1 MAYSAKPEVSTMQG
15 VGQAFG
21 GGEESLAR
29 RKAAAEMV
37 ALNAK
42 EKASGGGAIIAG
54 LAPTVLSLAGK
65 AAGTILGGPAGAAA
79 GSAIGE
85 GLGETISS
93 LDTSES
99 EQQQAEQELENIKA
113 AQEGRQPIQVQA
125 KTSSGKALGKKLAS
139 GIGGIAGL
147 LPKGGGQTVGVD
159 TMSNMGGAAEG
170 MSDIAGSMLA

>member
-1 MAYSAKPEVSTMQG
+1 MAYSARPEVSTSQG
-15 VGQAFG
+15 VGQSIG
-21 GGEESLAR
+21 GGEDTLAR

-37 ALNAK
+37 ALNAQ
-42 EKASGGGAIIAG
+42 EKASGAGAIIAG
-54 LAPTVLSLAGK
+54 IAPTVLGLAGK
-65 AAGTILGGPAGAAA
+65 AVGTIFGGPVGAAA
-79 GSAIGE
+79 GGAIGE
-85 GLGETISS
+85 GLGQVVGS

-113 AQEGRQPIQVQA
+113 AQEGRQPTQVQA

-147 LPKGGGQTVGVD
+147 LPKGGGQTVGD
-159 TMSNMGGAAEG
+159 MGGAAES